1 MSEPL
6 EEYKTLLGKYYA
18 LAKLTESEMNGA
30 LNDLSSAINHMN
42 SSIDYMRAQTA
53 MRHKINQWIHDYGDL
68 YHFNCQCKKCL
79 TLTREINQ
87 LTTTIMELNHQSC
100 LLIQNAHQ
108 YLTKAKSLHQQATTL
123 KRRYDHCLQPENE
136 E

>member
-53 MRHKINQWIHDYGDL
+53 MRHKINQWIHVYGDL

-100 LLIQNAHQ
+100 LLTQNAHQ